1 MAKIPF
7 TKLNKIKNL
16 PSKKYSFGEYE
27 IEVEQYLP
35 LEDKMNLIETVIDQA
50 GNSEEGFFN
59 IVKLDVYYKIEMI
72 QAYTNINFTEKQLED
87 TPKLFDAIVLNDI
100 WAFIEDKIPQTEKEY
115 IWNNILNL
123 AKEVTSYNNSFLG
136 ILKTISNDY
145 GQLDLEATKIKQDLA
160 DPNTVGFLR
169 EVLSKIG

>member
-16 PSKKYSFGEYE
+16 STQKYSFGEYE
-27 IEVEQYLP
+27 IEIEQYLP
-35 LEDKMNLIETVIDQA
+35 LEDKINLIETVIDQA